1 MIVIMST
8 TLAKAKDIEN
18 KRWLL
23 LDANGK
29 ILGRLAVKIAN
40 ILRGRDKPIYTPHMD
55 TGDFVIVINA
65 EKVNLTGN
73 KEDDKEYMFYSGYQG
88 GEKYVPV
95 SQMKEKRHEFLIEH
109 AVRGMLPKNKLSRK
123 LITKLKVYRGDRHLH
138 ASQQPIAIDINK

>member
-1 MIVIMST
+1 MST
-8 TLAKAKDIEN
+8 TLATAKDIEN

-29 ILGRLAVKIAN
+29 VLGRLAVKIAN
-40 ILRGRDKPIYTPHMD
+40 ILRGRDKPLYTPHMD

-65 EKVNLTGN
+65 EKVRLTGN
-73 KEDDKEYMFYSGYQG
+73 KNNNKEYMFYSGYQG

-95 SQMKEKRHEFLIEH
+95 SRMREKRSEFLIEN

-123 LITKLKVYRGDRHLH
+123 LITKLKVYKGDKHLH
-138 ASQQPIAIDINK
+138 ASQQPVVVNINE